1 MQYRKF
7 GKTDINVSAL
17 GFGCMRFAC
26 KEDGSINEEEA
37 IKQLRTAI
45 DKGVN
50 YLDTA
55 YVYHDGKSEVV
66 LGKALKDGFRE
77 KVYIADKLPTW
88 NAHVYE
94 DFDKLLNEQL
104 ARLGVEYIDF
114 YLIHALNK
122 ESFKKVKDLGIY
134 KFIEK
139 ALEDGRIK
147 HIGFSFHDNYETFKT
162 IVDDYKWEFCQIQLN
177 YMDEF
182 NQAGLK
188 GLQYASGKGLGVVIM
203 EPLLGGK
210 LANIPPEPIKELW
223 NLSLKKRTPA
233 EWALT
238 WLWDKPEVTL
248 ILSGM
253 NSMQQL
259 NENID
264 TASNIT
270 ANSLSEEDKE
280 IISKVRTKYNELT
293 KVSCTGCKYCIDCPK
308 GIDIPNIFALYN
320 EASMYNALTNCSN
333 RYTNSIKKEN
343 NASACIECKKCEKIC
358 PQGLT
363 ITQYL
368 KDAHKELTSV

>member
-1 MQYRKF
+1 
-7 GKTDINVSAL
+7 
-17 GFGCMRFAC
+17 
-26 KEDGSINEEEA
+26 
-37 IKQLRTAI
+37 
-45 DKGVN
+45 
-50 YLDTA
+50 
-55 YVYHDGKSEVV
+55 
-66 LGKALKDGFRE
+66 
-77 KVYIADKLPTW
+77 
-88 NAHVYE
+88 
-94 DFDKLLNEQL
+94 
-104 ARLGVEYIDF
+104 
-114 YLIHALNK
+114 
-122 ESFKKVKDLGIY
+122 
-134 KFIEK
+134 
-139 ALEDGRIK
+139 
-147 HIGFSFHDNYETFKT
+147 
-162 IVDDYKWEFCQIQLN
+162 
-177 YMDEF
+177 MDEF

-264 TASNIT
+264 TASKIV
-270 ANSLSEEDKE
+270 ANSLSEKDKE

-293 KVSCTGCKYCIDCPK
+293 KVSCTGCKYCVDCPK